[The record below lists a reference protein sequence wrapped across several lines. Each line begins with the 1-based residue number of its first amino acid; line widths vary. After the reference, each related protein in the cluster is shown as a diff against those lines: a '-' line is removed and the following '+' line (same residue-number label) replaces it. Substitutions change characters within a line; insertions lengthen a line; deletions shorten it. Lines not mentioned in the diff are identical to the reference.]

1 MSKLHTEEKVG
12 GWVGVEVQKQVFRSQ
27 TFSRVIVHGGRC
39 VCGVGGGC
47 DEGGGGHDMFT
58 VLVLK
63 MGRQLLIQQERKNQG
78 RLLNSGL
85 PTFLSGVRSFQIHF
99 IVDRKRKRRSGI
111 PI

>member
-1 MSKLHTEEKVG
+1 MG
-12 GWVGVEVQKQVFRSQ
+12 GWVSKYKNKFFDHKLSPESLCMEVGVCVGW
-27 TFSRVIVHGGRC
+27 GGYDE
-39 VCGVGGGC
+39 GG
-47 DEGGGGHDMFT
+47 GGGGHDMFT